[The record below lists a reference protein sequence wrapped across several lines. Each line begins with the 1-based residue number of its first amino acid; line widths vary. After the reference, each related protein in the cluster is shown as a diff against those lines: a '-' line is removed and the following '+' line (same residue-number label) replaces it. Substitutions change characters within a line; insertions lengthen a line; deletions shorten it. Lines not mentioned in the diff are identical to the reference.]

1 MASGT
6 GALGGTAHCYR
17 FWLGFTEC
25 RKSAEDPRLCI
36 PERHDYMECLSR
48 EGLVSWL
55 RLLSAAA
62 RAACAARRHCSVAPR
77 ICGGR
82 GPCAAPRY
90 AAVPFTPRRR
100 VLPPPSRRFRLR
112 ARSQKARIVAKAR
125 ALEQEREAAK
135 AGPAKAHA
143 AH

>member
-48 EGLVSWL
+48 EGLVSCVTCL
-55 RLLSAAA
+55 AAPA
-62 RAACAARRHCSVAPR
+62 RAEKRCL
-77 ICGGR
+77 
-82 GPCAAPRY
+82 
-90 AAVPFTPRRR
+90 RR
-100 VLPPPSRRFRLR
+100 VLPHS
-112 ARSQKARIVAKAR
+112 AAAVAR
-125 ALEQEREAAK
+125 AFAA
-135 AGPAKAHA
+135 AYAPICA
-143 AH
+143 AAT

>member
-55 RLLSAAA
+55 LLRLRQLPAL
-62 RAACAARRHCSVAPR
+62 RAPR
-77 ICGGR
+77 DVTA
-82 GPCAAPRY
+82 PCPAHL
-90 AAVPFTPRRR
+90 RR
-100 VLPPPSRRFRLR
+100 
-112 ARSQKARIVAKAR
+112 A
-125 ALEQEREAAK
+125 
-135 AGPAKAHA
+135 
-143 AH
+143 

>member
-48 EGLVSWL
+48 EGLVSFRFCSAPL
-55 RLLSAAA
+55 RVARLHCLSLGCRCFA
-62 RAACAARRHCSVAPR
+62 RAPLPRASARAISRR
-77 ICGGR
+77 
-82 GPCAAPRY
+82 
-90 AAVPFTPRRR
+90 PRR
-100 VLPPPSRRFRLR
+100 VFFGLPLLPCVPAR
-112 ARSQKARIVAKAR
+112 ALAQKARIVAKAR

-135 AGPAKAHA
+135 AGPVKAHA